1 MKRQIIQYWHSMIAT
16 NSYVN
21 TCCCFSH
28 ISDYLLVGVEYCSM
42 TGKVTLTL
50 SSLQRW
56 KFEVINYL
64 LQHTSVTKTL
74 YIIVDV
80 YITIKCQVIGK
91 TTIQSIHGIIIIFI
105 SAGGYFRQV
114 YLISCSKKGH
124 TITE

>member
-1 MKRQIIQYWHSMIAT
+1 ML
-16 NSYVN
+16 
-21 TCCCFSH
+21 FSH
-28 ISDYLLVGVEYCSM
+28 ISDYLLGGVEYCSM
-42 TGKVTLTL
+42 TGKVTLTR

-91 TTIQSIHGIIIIFI
+91 ITIQSIHGIIIIFI

-114 YLISCSKKGH
+114 YLTSYSKKGH
-124 TITE
+124 TIIE